1 MGFVHRRRRG
11 AELFLLVLALAVG
24 IGGYAAVGLGLEDLP
39 EQGGRGRG
47 ALLGAQCRG
56 EDGSIVGHRGLL

>member
-24 IGGYAAVGLGLEDLP
+24 IGAYAAVGLGVE
-39 EQGGRGRG
+39 
-47 ALLGAQCRG
+47 G
-56 EDGSIVGHRGLL
+56 EVPADIVGVRRLAGRA